1 MLAAGTL
8 AAVVV
13 AAAAATTPGT
23 DAGPARAQRF
33 ATPQAAVLAA
43 LDETHFTGGVVAF
56 GELHQTLAT
65 AGVPSALK
73 RFTEQIFPGLAA
85 RLSQLV
91 VETWMTTGRCGEA
104 EKAVTADV
112 QKTTERPAQTETEIE
127 TLLRVAH
134 VRGVRPSILTIGC
147 QDYEAMRAGG
157 AVDYDRTLRVTSV
170 ALETAIG
177 RALRAAAAGAGTT
190 GPRLVAV
197 YGGAL
202 HNDLH
207 PDAELA
213 AYSFAANVLK
223 ATLGQYVQVDLVVP
237 EYVETGTASAAL
249 KAQSWWRAYRA
260 ARRAGAT
267 ILVRRD
273 ARSFVVV
280 FPGAAS
286 QKPLTRDQSTG
297 R

>member
-8 AAVVV
+8 VAAVV
-13 AAAAATTPGT
+13 AAAAAAVPS
-23 DAGPARAQRF
+23 PAAESSRAERF
-33 ATPQAAVLAA
+33 ATPGAAVAAA
-43 LDETHFTGGVVAF
+43 LDQTRFTGGVVAF

-73 RFTEQIFPGLAA
+73 RFTEQILPGLTG

-104 EKAVTADV
+104 EKVVTADV

-134 VRGVRPSILTIGC
+134 DSGVQPGILTIAC
-147 QDYEAMRAGG
+147 KDYEAMRQGAG
-157 AVDYDRTLRVTSV
+157 VDYDRTLRVTAA
-170 ALETAIG
+170 ALEAAIG
-177 RALRAAAAGAGTT
+177 RALRAAAAKRAG
-190 GPRLVAV
+190 PHLVAV

-207 PDAELA
+207 PDPELA
-213 AYSFAANVLK
+213 AYSFAPAALK
-223 ATLGQYVQVDLVVP
+223 ATLGHYVEIDLVVP
-237 EYVETGTASAAL
+237 EYAATSAAV
-249 KAQSWWRAYRA
+249 KAQPWWRVYRA

-267 ILVRRD
+267 VLIRRD
-273 ARSFVVV
+273 PRSFVVV
-280 FPGAAS
+280 FPASPS
-286 QKPLTRDQSTG
+286 QKQARRQSTG
-297 R
+297 P